1 MISAPNH
8 QQPLN
13 GNKFLAYLLLPLLLI
28 SCGAFKKSQKTEWPE
43 DDELVVVNPSTDE
56 PDKAISDIKD
66 SKEKNEVKLVYST
79 VFFKGEPYKV
89 PVHQKSFE
97 IAVLLP
103 FHSDMNN
110 SSSDIRRSDFMLE
123 YYQGMKLAVKEAEKL
138 GSKFNIHFYDTDNDT
153 TTLINILK
161 KAELDK
167 MDIIIGPTDYAQV
180 KIAAYFARKR
190 EIPLFSPITSMTS
203 VWSNNPYVF
212 NLNPSDQMQ
221 AKEFLTYFKKH
232 HKDENLFIVRD
243 GEYFDKNFGM
253 ALIAECKAQKV
264 TITSISY
271 DRFLKWSDYLG
282 DSNAVIVHTSY
293 NKTSVNFSVT
303 SLLSMTPN
311 VTLVGPD
318 KWLDFSSV
326 DYSQWEK
333 LNITFIGKNKAQLHN
348 DKSKEMV
355 SQYRLLYNDDPSWY
369 TYMGYDHLLF
379 SCEVLNAFGEYFP
392 LFIEGKD
399 LAYTNTNIK
408 LNKEG
413 NCFQNQYITILQLRD
428 SKLID
433 VTQL

>member
-13 GNKFLAYLLLPLLLI
+13 GNKFLAYLLLPILLI

-43 DDELVVVNPSTDE
+43 DDEIEVANISDDE
-56 PDKAISDIKD
+56 PDKPISVTNVI
-66 SKEKNEVKLVYST
+66 KEKNEVKLVYSN
-79 VFFKGEPYKV
+79 VLFKGEPYKV
-89 PVHQKSFE
+89 PVHKKNFE

-103 FHSDMNN
+103 FHSDASN
-110 SSSDIRRSDFMLE
+110 SSSDKRRSNFMLE
-123 YYQGMKLAVKEAEKL
+123 YYQGMKLAMKEAEKL
-138 GSKFNIHFYDTDNDT
+138 GSKFKIHFYDTDNDT

-161 KAELDK
+161 NPELEK
-167 MDIIIGPTDYAQV
+167 MDIIIGPTDKAQV

-190 EIPLFSPITSMTS
+190 QIPLFSPITSMTS
-203 VWSNNPYVF
+203 AWSNNPYIF

-221 AKEFLTYFKKH
+221 AREFLNYYKKH
-232 HKDENLFIVRD
+232 HKDEQLFLIRD
-243 GEYFDKNFGM
+243 GQYFDKNFGT

-264 TITSISY
+264 TVRSIPYNRS
-271 DRFLKWSDYLG
+271 LKWSAYLG
-282 DSNAVIVHTSY
+282 DTRAVIVHTSD
-293 NKTSVNFSVT
+293 NKTNVNFSVT
-303 SLLSMTPN
+303 SLLSMAPN

-326 DYSQWEK
+326 DYSQWER
-333 LNITFIGKNKAQLHN
+333 LNITFIGKDKAQLQN

-355 SQYRLLYNDDPSWY
+355 SKYRLLYNDDPSWY

-408 LNKEG
+408 LKKEG
-413 NCFQNQYITILQLRD
+413 NCFQNQYVTILQLRD

>member
-13 GNKFLAYLLLPLLLI
+13 GNKFLAYLLLPILLI

-43 DDELVVVNPSTDE
+43 DDGIEVANISDDE
-56 PDKAISDIKD
+56 PDKPISATKGL
-66 SKEKNEVKLVYST
+66 KEKNEVKLVFST
-79 VFFKGEPYKV
+79 VLFKGEPYKV
-89 PVHQKSFE
+89 PVHKNNFE

-103 FHSDMNN
+103 FHSDVSN
-110 SSSDIRRSDFMLE
+110 SSSDKRRSNFMLE
-123 YYQGMKLAVKEAEKL
+123 YYQGMKLAVQEVDKL
-138 GSKFNIHFYDTDNDT
+138 GSKFKIYFYDTDNDT

-161 KAELDK
+161 NPELDK
-167 MDIIIGPTDYAQV
+167 MDIIIGPTDKAQV
-180 KIAAYFARKR
+180 KIAAYFARKHQ
-190 EIPLFSPITSMTS
+190 IPLFSPITSMTS
-203 VWSNNPYVF
+203 TWSNNPYIF

-221 AKEFLTYFKKH
+221 AREFLNYYKKH
-232 HKDENLFIVRD
+232 HKDEQLFLIRD
-243 GEYFDKNFGM
+243 GEYFDKNFGA
-253 ALIAECKAQKV
+253 ALIAECKAQNV
-264 TITSISY
+264 TVTSISY
-271 DRFLKWSDYLG
+271 DRSLKWSDYLG
-282 DSNAVIVHTSY
+282 DSRAVIVHTSD
-293 NKTSVNFSVT
+293 NKTNVNFSVT
-303 SLLSMTPN
+303 SLLSMAPN